1 MQFPG
6 IAKAEGVAPDS
17 QVTVRPVD
25 EVSEETVLREAAEL
39 AEGTPVTEQ
48 PGESDE
54 DSGTVRPT
62 ACSERGDHY
71 PVSNKKDLFIPVGI
85 DFKSGPGGT
94 TTAAV
99 QRTLATS
106 LSVQLGATFKAGA
119 IVASAEANMSITG
132 TVTATIQET
141 HTYSHNIS
149 ANKYGHL
156 RYGNWGW
163 KMDPQKFTMDAN

>member
-1 MQFPG
+1 MLRTDKLSRINRRLTALLAAGLVLSSPMRFPG

-85 DFKSGPGGT
+85 DFK
-94 TTAAV
+94 
-99 QRTLATS
+99 
-106 LSVQLGATFKAGA
+106 
-119 IVASAEANMSITG
+119 
-132 TVTATIQET
+132 
-141 HTYSHNIS
+141 
-149 ANKYGHL
+149 
-156 RYGNWGW
+156 
-163 KMDPQKFTMDAN
+163 